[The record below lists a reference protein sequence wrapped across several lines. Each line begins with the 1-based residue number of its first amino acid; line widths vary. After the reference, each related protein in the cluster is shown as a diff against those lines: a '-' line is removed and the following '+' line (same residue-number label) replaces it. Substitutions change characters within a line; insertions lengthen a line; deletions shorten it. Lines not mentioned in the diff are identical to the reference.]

1 MVANDRRGSGAAGH
15 FRGNF
20 GGNFRWAVGVTP
32 GRSPLLMQ
40 KLAPK
45 RYANPSDSNSRVLI
59 RFRNLHYRINLSSR
73 RGGTE
78 GIAISVVADNDIYL
92 GVGLAWDQAI

>member
-1 MVANDRRGSGAAGH
+1 
-15 FRGNF
+15 
-20 GGNFRWAVGVTP
+20 
-32 GRSPLLMQ
+32 MQ

-78 GIAISVVADNDIYL
+78 GIANSVVADNDIYL